1 MFAPQSLLTPEAT
14 ICWISVQH
22 PSSLSGK
29 YECSV
34 VLSDDFGSEL
44 HSSLCALQE
53 QYDLDLSPL
62 RDDHGSWILKAT
74 SRRKPGFVDSQCNQI
89 PQAVRV
95 YNGATARLD
104 VVLEGYRFTSQ
115 EGEVIS
121 GIRAELIGVQVVEF
135 IGTCRFGI
143 LENGLDVM
151 ELERELW
158 ERQQY

>member
-1 MFAPQSLLTPEAT
+1 MCAPQSLLTPEAT

-34 VLSDDFGSEL
+34 VLPDDFGSEL

-53 QYDLDLSPL
+53 QYDLDLSAL

-74 SRRKPGFVDSQCNQI
+74 SRRKPGFVDSQCNPI
-89 PQAVRV
+89 PLAVHV
-95 YNGATARLD
+95 YSGSTARLD
-104 VVLEGYRFTSQ
+104 VVLEGYRFRSAD
-115 EGEVIS
+115 GEVIS
-121 GIRAELIGVQVVEF
+121 GIRAELVSVQVVDL
-135 IGTCRFGI
+135 IGVCRFGV
-143 LENGLDVM
+143 LEDGLNVM
-151 ELERELW
+151 ELEREFW